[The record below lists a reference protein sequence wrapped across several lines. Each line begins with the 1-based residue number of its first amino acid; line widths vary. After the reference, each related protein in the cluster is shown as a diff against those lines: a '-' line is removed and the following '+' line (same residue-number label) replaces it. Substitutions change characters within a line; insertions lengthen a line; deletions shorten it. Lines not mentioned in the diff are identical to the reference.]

1 MVDLRDKIERLREQL
16 CFLLLSKELTD
27 IEVINCSKKLDN
39 LLVQYQKEMNLV
51 E

>member
-27 IEVINCSKKLDN
+27 IEVVNCSQELDKLI
-39 LLVQYQKEMNLV
+39 VQYQKKMNLK

>member
-39 LLVQYQKEMNLV
+39 LLVQYQKKMNLV